1 MTTTARGNELERLL
15 DELTYQVTAVR
26 TAGMGRPD
34 AVRSAIKRIG
44 KLLADIDSLAVTEL
58 AERRKP

>member
-1 MTTTARGNELERLL
+1 MNTSARAEELERLI

-26 TAGMGRPD
+26 TAGMTRPD
-34 AVRSAIKRIG
+34 VVRGAVKRIG

-58 AERRKP
+58 AERRKE